1 VRVYV
6 EVARRAFARQA
17 TYRAATVAGVFTNTV
32 FGFLLAYVLLAVY
45 ADRAEVNGF
54 TAGDAVTFTFV
65 AQGLFSVIG
74 LVDGLGEQSVRI
86 KTGAVAVDLYR
97 PVDYQGYWAAM
108 YGGQAAYALVFRGIP
123 PVVLG
128 VLLFDGV
135 RPPAGPQAALGFAAS
150 LVLALAT
157 AASFRFIL
165 ESLAFWLLDAR
176 GPAQIVHSVAGF
188 LSGSFVPTFLF
199 PPALLAVS
207 RVLPFEAM
215 LQWPI
220 EVWLGARTGVGLAVT
235 LAAQAA
241 WAVVLA
247 GGARLVL
254 ARAVRKVV
262 VQGG

>member
-17 TYRAATVAGVFTNTV
+17 TYRVATVAGVFTNTV
-32 FGFLLAYVLLAVY
+32 FAFLLAYVLRAVY
-45 ADRAEVNGF
+45 ADRPVINGF
-54 TAGDAVTFTFV
+54 DAGDAVTFTFV
-65 AQGLFSVIG
+65 AQGLFSVVG
-74 LVDGLGEQSVRI
+74 LLHGLGEQSIRI

-108 YGGQAAYALVFRGIP
+108 FAGEAAYGLAFRAVP

-150 LVLALAT
+150 VALALVA
-157 AASFRFIL
+157 AASFRFVL

-176 GPAQIVHSVAGF
+176 GPAQIVHTVAGF

-199 PPALLAVS
+199 PPALLAVG
-207 RVLPFEAM
+207 RYLPFEAM

-220 EVWLGARTGVGLAVT
+220 EVWLGARTGTGLAAT
-235 LAAQAA
+235 LAAQAG
-241 WAVVLA
+241 WAVVL
-247 GGARLVL
+247 GLGARLVL
-254 ARAVRKVV
+254 GRAVRKVV

>member
-17 TYRAATVAGVFTNTV
+17 TYRVATAAGVFTNTV
-32 FGFLLAYVLLAVY
+32 FAFLMAYVLLAVY
-45 ADRAEVNGF
+45 GDRPVINGF
-54 TAGDAVTFTFV
+54 GAADAVTFTFV
-65 AQGLFSVIG
+65 AQGLFSVVALLAG
-74 LVDGLGEQSVRI
+74 SGEQSSRI

-108 YGGQAAYALVFRGIP
+108 SAGEAAYSLVFRGIP
-123 PVVLG
+123 PVVIG

-135 RPPAGPQAALGFAAS
+135 RLPPGPQAAVGFAAS
-150 LVLALAT
+150 VVLALA
-157 AASFRFIL
+157 ASASFRFVL

-176 GPAQIVHSVAGF
+176 GPAQIVHTVAGF

-199 PPALLAVS
+199 PPALLAAN
-207 RVLPFEAM
+207 RFLPFEAM

-220 EVWLGARTGVGLAVT
+220 EVYLGARTGAGLAAT

-241 WAVVLA
+241 WAVALA
-247 GGARLVL
+247 AGARLVL
-254 ARAVRKVV
+254 RRAVRKVV